1 MIGKLRR
8 DSSCLTDESTL
19 GSSTIEPE
27 ETFDSISS
35 QSSPAFERLYHCAE
49 SKRVAGKELRMKI
62 ERKIAAKHEVTEFPQ
77 KIPLQNA
84 QDYYHRAK
92 EQAIKLDKKLEAMA
106 VASHRPYKA
115 RYNFMDAIERD
126 DQEAPRSGSEC
137 TRDSLD
143 IVEKKIPLS
152 HAGDFY
158 YKSVKRAIE
167 KDERLASI
175 ALEKDTSFK
184 ATYNFR
190 DGDR

>member
-1 MIGKLRR
+1 M
-8 DSSCLTDESTL
+8 
-19 GSSTIEPE
+19 SSTTEPE

-35 QSSPAFERLYHCAE
+35 QPSPAFERLYHGAE
-49 SKRVAGKELRMKI
+49 SKRLAGKELRMKI
-62 ERKIAAKHEVTEFPQ
+62 ERKIAAKHEVPEFSQ

-92 EQAIKLDKKLEAMA
+92 EQAMKLDKRLEAMA
-106 VASHRPYKA
+106 VASHWPYKA
-115 RYNFMDAIERD
+115 KYNFTDVNERV

-137 TRDSLD
+137 SRDSRD
-143 IVEKKIPLS
+143 VVEKKIPLS

-175 ALEKDTSFK
+175 ALEKHTSFK

-190 DGDR
+190 NENR